1 MPPRKNDQ
9 TLRDIQME
17 EMRRQI
23 QQLQETINAQQ
34 AQLEAQH
41 MQSDDD
47 ESSSESSSLRSRRPQ
62 RQSFRDNDIK
72 VDIPD
77 FEGKLQPDEFVDWLQ
92 TVERVFEYKEI
103 LEEKKV
109 KIIAVKLKKHASI
122 WWENL
127 KTKRAREGKSKIKT
141 WEKMRRELSKK
152 FLPSHYYQDNFI
164 QLQNLRQKNLS
175 VEEYT
180 REFEKLMM
188 KCDIHE
194 REEQTIARYL
204 GGLNT
209 DVAHPVQL
217 QQYWSLD
224 DVIRLAMRVEKHL
237 PKKHSYRN
245 FSSIDNSSYPRKT
258 DNDQRSTSTKPS
270 PKPTIENKPKATKCF
285 KCQGF
290 GHIASNCPTRRT
302 ITIIKGEAYEEV
314 DEETNRDEPEKEEEL
329 DPIYDEELIVADL
342 GESLVIRRSLHAMSA
357 QEEHWLRKNIFHTR
371 CTTAGKVCDVIID
384 SGSCENVVSN
394 YMVDKLE
401 MPTQSHPHPYK
412 LQWLNKGSEVKVT
425 KRCLVNFSIGQKY
438 QDQVWCDVVPM
449 DACHLLLGRPWQY
462 DRRAH
467 HDCYANTYSFVKDGV
482 KIKLTP
488 LPPSG
493 LDKNN
498 NESKPLVSLITKTQF
513 KEAVDEVQT
522 MSFILMFEENAETV
536 LPIEIE
542 QMLSEF
548 PDVVPEDVPQ
558 GLPPMRDIQHA
569 IDFIPGAVI
578 PNRPAY
584 RMSPQEHAEIT
595 RQVEELLKKGL
606 IQESVSPCVVPAIL
620 VPKKDGSWRMCVNS
634 RAVNKI
640 TIKYR
645 FPIPRL
651 DDLLD

>member
-23 QQLQETINAQQ
+23 QQLQETVNAQQ
-34 AQLEAQH
+34 AQLEAQY
-41 MQSDDD
+41 MQSDVD
-47 ESSSESSSLRSRRPQ
+47 ESSSELSSLRSCRPQ
-62 RQSFRDNDIK
+62 RQSFRDNDVK

-77 FEGKLQPDEFVDWLQ
+77 FEGKLHPDEFVDWLQ

-103 LEEKKV
+103 HKEKKV

-152 FLPSHYYQDNFI
+152 FLPSHYYRDSFI
-164 QLQNLRQKNLS
+164 QQQNLRQKNLS

-224 DVIRLAMRVEKHL
+224 DVVRLAMRVEKHL
-237 PKKHSYRN
+237 PKKYSYRN
-245 FSSIDNSSYPRKT
+245 FSSTKNSSNPRKT
-258 DNDQRSTSTKPS
+258 DNDHPNTSAKPS
-270 PKPTIENKPKATKCF
+270 PKPTTENKPKATKCF

-290 GHIASNCPTRRT
+290 GHIASNCTTRRI
-302 ITIIKGEAYEEV
+302 ITIIKGEAYDEVHEEK
-314 DEETNRDEPEKEEEL
+314 NRDEPEKEDEL
-329 DPIYDEELIVADL
+329 EPIYDEELIVADN

-384 SGSCENVVSN
+384 SGSCDNVVSN
-394 YMVDKLE
+394 YMVEKLE
-401 MPTQSHPHPYK
+401 MLTQSHPHPYK

-425 KRCLVNFSIGQKY
+425 KHCLVNFSIGQKY

-449 DACHLLLGRPWQY
+449 DACHLLLGRP
-462 DRRAH
+462 
-467 HDCYANTYSFVKDGV
+467 
-482 KIKLTP
+482 
-488 LPPSG
+488 
-493 LDKNN
+493 
-498 NESKPLVSLITKTQF
+498 
-513 KEAVDEVQT
+513 
-522 MSFILMFEENAETV
+522 
-536 LPIEIE
+536 
-542 QMLSEF
+542 
-548 PDVVPEDVPQ
+548 
-558 GLPPMRDIQHA
+558 
-569 IDFIPGAVI
+569 
-578 PNRPAY
+578 
-584 RMSPQEHAEIT
+584 
-595 RQVEELLKKGL
+595 
-606 IQESVSPCVVPAIL
+606 
-620 VPKKDGSWRMCVNS
+620 
-634 RAVNKI
+634 
-640 TIKYR
+640 
-645 FPIPRL
+645 
-651 DDLLD
+651 

>member
-23 QQLQETINAQQ
+23 QQLQEIVNAQQ

-41 MQSDDD
+41 MQSDVD

-77 FEGKLQPDEFVDWLQ
+77 FEGKLHPDEFVDWLQ

-127 KTKRAREGKSKIKT
+127 KMKRAREGKSKIKT

-152 FLPSHYYQDNFI
+152 FLPSHYYQDSFI
-164 QLQNLRQKNLS
+164 QLQNLRQKNFS

-194 REEQTIARYL
+194 REEQTIACYL
-204 GGLNT
+204 GRLNT

-224 DVIRLAMRVEKHL
+224 DVVRLAMRVEKHL

-245 FSSIDNSSYPRKT
+245 FSSTENSSYPRKT
-258 DNDQRSTSTKPS
+258 DNDQPSTSTKPS
-270 PKPTIENKPKATKCF
+270 PKPTTENKPKATK
-285 KCQGF
+285 
-290 GHIASNCPTRRT
+290 T
-302 ITIIKGEAYEEV
+302 ITIIKGEAYENV
-314 DEETNRDEPEKEEEL
+314 DEETNRDEPEKEEVLE
-329 DPIYDEELIVADL
+329 PIYDEELIVADH
-342 GESLVIRRSLHAMSA
+342 GESLVIRRSLHTMSA
-357 QEEHWLRKNIFHTR
+357 QEEYWLRKNIFHTR

-394 YMVDKLE
+394 YMVEKLE
-401 MPTQSHPHPYK
+401 MPTQCHPHPYK

-425 KRCLVNFSIGQKY
+425 KRCLVSFSIGQKY
-438 QDQVWCDVVPM
+438 QDQVWCDIVPM
-449 DACHLLLGRPWQY
+449 DACHLLLGRPCQY

-467 HDCYANTYSFVKDGV
+467 HDCYTNTYSFVKDGV

-493 LDKNN
+493 LDKNK
-498 NESKPLVSLITKTQF
+498 NESKPLVSLITKTRF

-536 LPIEIE
+536 LPVEIE

-584 RMSPQEHAEIT
+584 RMSPQEHAEVT

-606 IQESVSPCVVPAIL
+606 IQESVSPCAVPAIL
-620 VPKKDGSWRMCVNS
+620 VPKKDGS
-634 RAVNKI
+634 
-640 TIKYR
+640 
-645 FPIPRL
+645 
-651 DDLLD
+651 

>member
-23 QQLQETINAQQ
+23 QQLQETVNAQQ

-41 MQSDDD
+41 MQSDVD

-77 FEGKLQPDEFVDWLQ
+77 FEGKLHPDEFVDWLQ

-152 FLPSHYYQDNFI
+152 FLPSHYYQDSFI

-224 DVIRLAMRVEKHL
+224 DVVRLAMRVEKHL

-245 FSSIDNSSYPRKT
+245 FSSTENSSYPRKT
-258 DNDQRSTSTKPS
+258 DNDQPSTSTKPS
-270 PKPTIENKPKATKCF
+270 PKPTTENKPKATKCF

-302 ITIIKGEAYEEV
+302 ITIIKGEAYEDV
-314 DEETNRDEPEKEEEL
+314 DEETNRDEPEKEEVLE
-329 DPIYDEELIVADL
+329 PIYDEELIVADH

-394 YMVDKLE
+394 YMVEKLE

-425 KRCLVNFSIGQKY
+425 KRCLVSFSIGQKY

-449 DACHLLLGRPWQY
+449 DACHLLLGRP
-462 DRRAH
+462 
-467 HDCYANTYSFVKDGV
+467 
-482 KIKLTP
+482 
-488 LPPSG
+488 
-493 LDKNN
+493 
-498 NESKPLVSLITKTQF
+498 
-513 KEAVDEVQT
+513 
-522 MSFILMFEENAETV
+522 
-536 LPIEIE
+536 
-542 QMLSEF
+542 
-548 PDVVPEDVPQ
+548 
-558 GLPPMRDIQHA
+558 
-569 IDFIPGAVI
+569 
-578 PNRPAY
+578 
-584 RMSPQEHAEIT
+584 
-595 RQVEELLKKGL
+595 
-606 IQESVSPCVVPAIL
+606 
-620 VPKKDGSWRMCVNS
+620 
-634 RAVNKI
+634 
-640 TIKYR
+640 
-645 FPIPRL
+645 
-651 DDLLD
+651 